1 MAFDTFSPGKWGTN
15 RYRSGGVGGAASLVN
30 VAASLQN
37 IKRNSPDYQPIGDTY
52 IVNRTNLRNAVRD
65 INSSLIAQKI
75 QGKAEVR
82 RSDDLLA
89 AHEKGMSKV
98 RDAEQGSAWK
108 KVLGT
113 GLSLLGGFIL

>member
-30 VAASLQN
+30 VAAALQN
-37 IKRNSPDYQPIGDTY
+37 IKRNSPDYQSIGDTN
-52 IVNRTNLRNAVRD
+52 IINRANLRNTVRD

-98 RDAEQGSAWK
+98 RDAEQGAAWQ